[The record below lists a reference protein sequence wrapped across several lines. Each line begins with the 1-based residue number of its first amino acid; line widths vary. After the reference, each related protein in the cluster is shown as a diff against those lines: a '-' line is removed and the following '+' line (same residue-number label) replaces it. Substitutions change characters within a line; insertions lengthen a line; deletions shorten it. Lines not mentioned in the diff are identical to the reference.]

1 LLQMV
6 EELSA
11 LGLSLV
17 PSSDVSE
24 PKVKDLSMTV
34 DVAAPQSKVVVDL
47 SEDSDAIDT
56 EEDNTIIRPMKPS
69 HVDFEK
75 SKIKG

>member
-1 LLQMV
+1 MV

-56 EEDNTIIRPMKPS
+56 EEDNTIIRPIKPS
-69 HVDFEK
+69 HVDFGK

>member
-1 LLQMV
+1 MV

-24 PKVKDLSMTV
+24 LKVKDLSMTV
-34 DVAAPQSKVVVDL
+34 EVAAPQSKVVVDL
-47 SEDSDAIDT
+47 SEDSDDIDT
-56 EEDNTIIRPMKPS
+56 EEDNTIIRPIKPS
-69 HVDFEK
+69 HVDFGK

>member
-1 LLQMV
+1 MLQMV

-24 PKVKDLSMTV
+24 LKVKDLSMTV
-34 DVAAPQSKVVVDL
+34 EVAAPQSKVVVDL
-47 SEDSDAIDT
+47 SEDSDDIDT
-56 EEDNTIIRPMKPS
+56 EEDNTIIRPIKPS
-69 HVDFEK
+69 HVDFGK

>member
-1 LLQMV
+1 MLQMV

>member
-24 PKVKDLSMTV
+24 LKVKDLSMTV
-34 DVAAPQSKVVVDL
+34 EVAAPQSKVVVDL
-47 SEDSDAIDT
+47 SEDSDDIDT
-56 EEDNTIIRPMKPS
+56 EEDNTIIRPIKPS
-69 HVDFEK
+69 HVDFGK

>member
-1 LLQMV
+1 MV

>member
-1 LLQMV
+1 MLQMV

-56 EEDNTIIRPMKPS
+56 EEDNNIIRPMKPS